1 MIISRNHFDL
11 FNKSAIEKLIIR
23 APYRFE
29 ATFPNEAC
37 FTYFKEG
44 QILVSSPTE
53 KFVVKS
59 SESVLLNCGN
69 YFADFIQNSSSET
82 CEVYVV
88 HLYPDLLKEIYKNE
102 IPSFIKESNT
112 KQFAKK
118 ITIKRIIDNFINSLI
133 FYFENPE
140 LVTPE
145 LLVLKLKELMLL
157 LLQTDNSKTIE
168 ELISNI
174 FTPRQANLKDI
185 IQTHLFSNFSIVEL
199 ATLAGRSISSF
210 KREFQLLHN
219 DTPANFIKEKR
230 LDKAEEL
237 LKYSD
242 YSISEICFQTGFND
256 TSHFTRTF
264 KKRNKVS
271 PLAFRKAN
279 K

>member
-1 MIISRNHFDL
+1 M
-11 FNKSAIEKLIIR
+11 
-23 APYRFE
+23 
-29 ATFPNEAC
+29 
-37 FTYFKEG
+37 
-44 QILVSSPTE
+44 
-53 KFVVKS
+53 
-59 SESVLLNCGN
+59 
-69 YFADFIQNSSSET
+69 
-82 CEVYVV
+82 
-88 HLYPDLLKEIYKNE
+88 
-102 IPSFIKESNT
+102 
-112 KQFAKK
+112 
-118 ITIKRIIDNFINSLI
+118 I

-168 ELISNI
+168 DLISNI

-199 ATLAGRSISSF
+199 AALAGRSISSF

-230 LDKAEEL
+230 LNKAEDL

-242 YSISEICFQTGFND
+242 YSVNEICFQTGFND

-279 K
+279 Q